1 MPEGGRSLDLD
12 AIHVLEGSTFM
23 ISDRRGDVPL
33 LAAPILA
40 LTDQAIS
47 YATVG
52 WACDHQHAI
61 AVHAVHIFFLLAAA
75 AGTAPAWQL
84 WSETSI
90 GRAGNEA
97 VARRH
102 FLAGLAV
109 ALSAL
114 SVLVIAS
121 MWMPTW
127 IIAPCSD

>member
-1 MPEGGRSLDLD
+1 LKIWF
-12 AIHVLEGSTFM
+12 A
-23 ISDRRGDVPL
+23 L

-40 LTDQAIS
+40 LMDQAIS

-52 WACDHQHAI
+52 WACAHQHAT
-61 AVHAVHIFFLLAAA
+61 AVHAVHVFFFVAAA
-75 AGTAPAWQL
+75 ASVMPAWQL
-84 WSETSI
+84 WSETRI
-90 GRAGNEA
+90 GRASNEA

-102 FLAGLAV
+102 FLAGVAV
-109 ALSAL
+109 AVGAL

>member
-1 MPEGGRSLDLD
+1 MKIWL
-12 AIHVLEGSTFM
+12 A
-23 ISDRRGDVPL
+23 L

-40 LTDQAIS
+40 LTDQAVS

-52 WACDHQHAI
+52 WACAHQHPTAM
-61 AVHAVHIFFLLAAA
+61 HAVHVLFLVAAA
-75 AGTAPAWQL
+75 VGTVLAWQL
-84 WSETSI
+84 WSETKI
-90 GRAGNEA
+90 VRAGNEA

-109 ALSAL
+109 AVGAL

>member
-1 MPEGGRSLDLD
+1 MKIWF
-12 AIHVLEGSTFM
+12 A
-23 ISDRRGDVPL
+23 L

-40 LTDQAIS
+40 LTDQAIA
-47 YATVG
+47 YAAVG
-52 WACDHQHAI
+52 WACVHQHAI
-61 AVHAVHIFFLLAAA
+61 AMHAVHGLFFVAAA
-75 AGTAPAWQL
+75 AGTVPAWQL
-84 WSETSI
+84 WTATRI
-90 GRAGNEA
+90 GTTGNEA

-109 ALSAL
+109 AVGAL

>member
-1 MPEGGRSLDLD
+1 MALKIWF
-12 AIHVLEGSTFM
+12 A
-23 ISDRRGDVPL
+23 L
-33 LAAPILA
+33 LAAPVLA
-40 LTDQAIS
+40 LTDQAVS

-61 AVHAVHIFFLLAAA
+61 AVHAVHVFFLVAAA
-75 AGTAPAWQL
+75 AGTVPAWQL
-84 WSETSI
+84 WSAT
-90 GRAGNEA
+90 RRTGNEI

-109 ALSAL
+109 AVSAL

-127 IIAPCSD
+127 IIEPCSN